1 MQQQQ
6 QQSADELRAMGL
18 VQGMGEYMPQ
28 YYSLPDAHG
37 GNTVFMVSQ
46 QQVRVAALNSC
57 WNFRLIRF

>member
-1 MQQQQ
+1 M
-6 QQSADELRAMGL
+6 RAMGL

-46 QQVRVAALNSC
+46 QQVRNC
-57 WNFRLIRF
+57 